1 MNSTDNFRLFQI
13 LNIIA
18 VLFSIVVNS
27 LANIVQ
33 FFGVTTGEVSDLFFN
48 YFTPIGYTFAIW
60 GVIYTLI
67 FVFMVYQARTS
78 QRSESYLK
86 EIGFLYLLASIF
98 NVAWLVMFHYAAV
111 VPFIIVVDMVPIL
124 LFFLTLMWT
133 YLRLG
138 IGVKEVSRGV
148 KLAVHL
154 PVSVYFGWLSVALVA
169 NIAAALNFLIPGI
182 PDPTQHLLTVV
193 ILAVVLLIALLTLFK
208 RRDFAFGLVIVWA
221 TTGIAWKW
229 TAIPLLF
236 FTAAGVAVIVFVA
249 ILLLPLIMK
258 KKIVDFYM
266 VRDSQ

>member
-1 MNSTDNFRLFQI
+1 MNSDNNLRLFQI
-13 LNIIA
+13 INVIA
-18 VLFSIVVNS
+18 VLFSVTVNS
-27 LANIVQ
+27 LANILK
-33 FFGVTTGEVSDLFFN
+33 FFGVTTGEVSDIFFN

-67 FVFMVYQARTS
+67 FIFMVYQARPS
-78 QRSESYLK
+78 QKNESYLK
-86 EIGFLYLLASIF
+86 DIGFLYLLAAIF

-111 VPFIIVVDMVPIL
+111 EPFIIVVDLVPIL

-138 IGVKEVSRGV
+138 IGVKEVPRGV

-154 PVSVYFGWLSVALVA
+154 PVSVYFGWLSVAIVA

-182 PDPTQHLLTVV
+182 PAATQQLLTAVV
-193 ILAVVLLIALLTLFK
+193 LAVVLLIALLTLIK

-221 TTGIAWKW
+221 TIGIAWKW

-236 FTAAGVAVIVFVA
+236 FTAAGIAIIVFLA
-249 ILLLPLIMK
+249 ILVLPFVMK
-258 KKIVDFYM
+258 KKFVDFYM
-266 VRDSQ
+266 VRNSE